1 MYGETSLVADA
12 AAIEEMVSELASKGD
27 PLLMPGGKDM
37 ERKVRRRLASPSKG
51 RFPRSKVKCQSFFL
65 IFIQ

>member
-37 ERKVRRRLASPSKG
+37 ERKVRRRLASPY
-51 RFPRSKVKCQSFFL
+51 
-65 IFIQ
+65 